1 MRAKARQAA
10 SENNTISIHK
20 KLSPV
25 LEIFSKAI
33 FSVDVLLVA
42 SLPSV
47 LSIISIEKHKHL
59 FQQQIVVFLTYLLG
73 TIDIIYLIIFLK
85 IASVMNYDESL
96 WLNNN
101 FYFLKTFNYYFIIY
115 FYKRTLSE

>member
-101 FYFLKTFNYYFIIY
+101 FYFLKTFNSYFIIY

>member
-96 WLNNN
+96 WLNAHH
-101 FYFLKTFNYYFIIY
+101 
-115 FYKRTLSE
+115 